1 VNAIHYTTNTP
12 RAKRVFLGDA
22 VPRLDAARRQDR
34 SEAILDA
41 AELVLVRV
49 GYAEASVGEVARLAG
64 ISDGLIYRY
73 FEGKQDLRDQV
84 LARFYGR
91 VLAQAQIAIAEQKK
105 FHARLLALVE
115 THLAA
120 FRDDQALC
128 RLFIAE
134 VRVAA
139 DYPGSPLQELN
150 RRYTRLLL
158 RVLRQ
163 GVLEGAVSP
172 HVDARLVRDM
182 LYGGMEHV
190 TWRSVNKG
198 GTLDISAT
206 ARSIVRL
213 MLLGLLAGPE

>member
-1 VNAIHYTTNTP
+1 
-12 RAKRVFLGDA
+12 
-22 VPRLDAARRQDR
+22 VPRLDAAQRQDR
-34 SEAILDA
+34 YEAILDA
-41 AELVLVRV
+41 AEQVLARG
-49 GYAEASVGEVARLAG
+49 GYAESSVGEVARLAG

-73 FEGKQDLRDQV
+73 FNGKQDLRDQV
-84 LARFYGR
+84 LVRFYGR
-91 VLAQAQIAIAEQKK
+91 ILARAQSAIAARRK
-105 FHARLLALVE
+105 FHERLLALVE

-139 DYPGSPLQELN
+139 DYPGSPLQDLN
-150 RRYTRLLL
+150 RRYTSLLL

-163 GVLEGAVSP
+163 GVLEGAVSS

-190 TWRSVNKG
+190 TWRSVNHRA
-198 GTLDISAT
+198 TLDVPAT
-206 ARSIVRL
+206 ARAIVRL
-213 MLLGLLAGPE
+213 VLLGLLAGPE